1 MAAVCGGLTTK
12 GEASSR
18 GAGFM
23 YPAGHIGCARR
34 VRRLKFQLPS
44 LRHGLAVCLL
54 LLLGGTAAAQS
65 PRTAEEQTAALGRG
79 VNFGGILE
87 APDAVDRAKHLDRSL
102 FKAVKEG
109 GFATVRLPVRFS
121 NHAGLTAPYTLDE
134 DFMRHVDDAIKSALA
149 EDLTII
155 IDFHHYR
162 QMDGDPLDAGEGRA
176 DLSDDGL
183 RERFRLIWQQ
193 IAERYRSEPVDKVLF
208 EIYNEPHGNTD
219 GDVWNQLVA
228 DTLAVIRKSN
238 PDRFVIVDAGNWATA
253 WGLETLELPE
263 DDRRLI
269 VSVHNYAPFEFT
281 MQGASWIE
289 NSAGWVGTPCCS
301 KAQIAKINEPLDIAL
316 EWSRDNNR
324 PIFLGEFGANS
335 IAGYEDRVRYARIMR
350 EEAEKRGF
358 SWAYWDFSSDEFG
371 PWDYLAKKW
380 RAELRDA
387 LTGK

>member
-1 MAAVCGGLTTK
+1 MRFLSLPLHYCLT
-12 GEASSR
+12 
-18 GAGFM
+18 
-23 YPAGHIGCARR
+23 I
-34 VRRLKFQLPS
+34 
-44 LRHGLAVCLL
+44 CLV
-54 LLLGGTAAAQS
+54 LLGGAANAQS
-65 PRTAEEQTAALGRG
+65 PRTAEQQTAALARG

-87 APDAVDRAKHLDRSL
+87 APDAAERAKHVDRSL
-102 FKAVKEG
+102 FTAVKEG
-109 GFATVRLPVRFS
+109 GFSTIRLPVRFS

-134 DFMRHVDDAIKSALA
+134 AFMRHVDNAVASALA
-149 EDLTII
+149 EGLTII

-162 QMDGDPLDAGEGRA
+162 QMDGDPLDTGEARA

-183 RERFRLIWQQ
+183 RDRFKLIWQQ
-193 IAERYRSEPVDKVLF
+193 IAERYRSQPVENVLF
-208 EIYNEPHGNTD
+208 EIYNEPHGKTD
-219 GDVWNQLVA
+219 GAVWNDLA
-228 DTLAVIRKSN
+228 TETLSVIRKSN

-253 WGLETLELPE
+253 WGLETLKLPE
-263 DDRRLI
+263 TDRNLI

-301 KAQIAKINEPLDIAL
+301 KAQIAKINEPLDIAV
-316 EWSRDNNR
+316 EWARKNNR

-350 EEAEKRGF
+350 DEAEKRGF

-380 RAELRDA
+380 RVELRDA

>member
-1 MAAVCGGLTTK
+1 MLPVRYCLAA
-12 GEASSR
+12 
-18 GAGFM
+18 
-23 YPAGHIGCARR
+23 
-34 VRRLKFQLPS
+34 
-44 LRHGLAVCLL
+44 CLL
-54 LLLGGTAAAQS
+54 LLSAGVTAAQPA
-65 PRTAEEQTAALGRG
+65 RTAEEQTAALGRG

-87 APDAVDRAKHLDRSL
+87 APDAVDRAKHLDRGL
-102 FKAVKEG
+102 FKAVRDG

-121 NHAGLTAPYTLDE
+121 NHAGLTAPYRLDE
-134 DFMRHVDDAIKSALA
+134 GFMRHVDEAVAWAQA
-149 EDLTII
+149 ENLTII

-183 RERFRLIWQQ
+183 RERFTLIWQQ
-193 IAERYRSEPVDKVLF
+193 IAERYRSQPIDKVLF

-219 GDVWNQLVA
+219 GDIWNQLVA
-228 DTLAVIRKSN
+228 DTLTVIRKSN

-253 WGLETLELPE
+253 WGLEGLKLPE

-269 VSVHNYAPFEFT
+269 VSVHNYAPFDFT

-289 NSAGWVGTPCCS
+289 NSAKWVGTPCCS
-301 KAQIAKINEPLDIAL
+301 KAQVAKINEPLDIAV
-316 EWSRDNNR
+316 EWSRNNNR

-350 EEAEKRGF
+350 DEAEKRGF

-371 PWDYLAKKW
+371 PWDYLGKTW
-380 RAELRDA
+380 RVELRDA